1 MKKRFLEVL
10 PVAVLALVGAVV
22 GYLAA
27 SGGLDPL
34 PGVALTRGQ
43 TLTILATLPVVYA
56 FCIAVHE
63 AGHVLGGRLV
73 DFRTLLFIVGPLRV
87 ERTADGFETG
97 LNRSVALAGG
107 LAAMVPRGLH
117 DLRRRTVVMVAF
129 GPMASLMVGAQFLV
143 LYQVAS
149 PALLRPDAAFPAL
162 LTAMVIAATG
172 ILSLLVGII
181 TLIPGRSGG
190 FYSDGA
196 RLFRLLRAD
205 DAAEREMALVALTG
219 MSMAGTRPRDWDR
232 RLVEQCAGIRDGG
245 PFEVG
250 GLQLAFAHA
259 LDSGDIDAARRNLE
273 AALHRV
279 GQLPRSARSSL
290 LLAAATFVALYDGDA
305 GRARD
310 LLSHARDG
318 VLAAPHR
325 RRLAEAA
332 VRLAEGDVAGARTAA
347 GEVAPLSRRAV
358 DRGGAALDEVLA
370 ARILRSVS
378 G

>member
-1 MKKRFLEVL
+1 MKKRHLEVL
-10 PVAVLALVGAVV
+10 PVVVLALAGAVV

-34 PGVALTRGQ
+34 PDAALTRGQ
-43 TLTILATLPVVYA
+43 AFTVLAALPFLYA
-56 FCIAVHE
+56 FCILIHE
-63 AGHVLGGRLV
+63 AGHVLGGRLA

-87 ERTADGFETG
+87 ERTADGFEAG

-129 GPMASLMVGAQFLV
+129 GPMASLMVGAQLLV

-149 PALLRPDAAFPAL
+149 PALVRPGAGFPAHL
-162 LTAMVIAATG
+162 AAMVLAATG

-196 RLFRLLRAD
+196 RLLRLMRAD
-205 DAAEREMALVALTG
+205 DAAEREMALIALTG

-232 RLVEQCAGIRDGG
+232 SLVEYGVGIRDGG

-259 LDSGDIDAARRNLE
+259 LDSGDIGGARRNLE
-273 AALHRV
+273 AALHRI
-279 GQLPRSARSSL
+279 GQLPRSAQSSL
-290 LLAAATFVALYDGDA
+290 LLAAATFFALYDGNA
-305 GRARD
+305 NRARD

-332 VRLAEGDVAGARTAA
+332 VRLAEGDVAGARAA
-347 GEVAPLSRRAV
+347 AREVAPLSRRAV
-358 DRGGAALDEVLA
+358 DRGGAALDEALA
-370 ARILRSVS
+370 ARILS
-378 G
+378 GD